1 MAAHDALQGTDLLQ
15 LDDLLDE
22 EQLLVRR
29 SVRAFVQDELMPVIQ
44 VHFRK
49 GAFPASL
56 VPRMGE
62 LGVLGANLTGYGCA
76 GMDAVAYGLALQE
89 LERCDSGIRSFVSV
103 QGALCMFPLHEFG
116 SEEQKQ
122 RWLPRMATGELVG
135 CFGLTEPD
143 FGSDPGGMRTTAKK
157 DGDHWVLNG
166 SKLWITNGT
175 QAHLAVVWAKTG
187 PGQDS
192 IRGFVVEKGTPGF
205 SSRQIE
211 GKFSMRASDTAEL
224 ALQDVRVPEAN
235 RLPKAEGL
243 KAPLK
248 CLSQAR
254 YGIAWGATGAAIA
267 CYEAARDYAAT
278 RVQFGKPIAAFQLT
292 QEKLATMLTEI
303 VKAQLVN
310 LRLGQLK
317 QAGKATH
324 VQISFAKRNNVAT
337 ALDIARSA
345 RSILGAN
352 GIVDDYPV
360 IRHLVNLETVYT
372 YEGTHEV
379 HTLSLGRAITGMDAF
394 A

>member
-1 MAAHDALQGTDLLQ
+1 MAAQDALQGTDLFQ
-15 LDDLLDE
+15 LDELLTE

-29 SVRAFVQDELMPVIQ
+29 SVRAFVQEELAPVIRA
-44 VHFRK
+44 HFRK
-49 GAFPASL
+49 GTFPAAL

-62 LGVLGANLTGYGCA
+62 LGVLGANLSGYGCA

-89 LERCDSGIRSFVSV
+89 LERCDSGVRSFVSV
-103 QGALCMFPLHEFG
+103 QGALCMFPIHEFG
-116 SEEQKQ
+116 TEEQRQ

-143 FGSDPGGMRTTAKK
+143 FGSDPGGMRTTARR

-166 SKLWITNGT
+166 SKMWITNGT
-175 QAHLAVVWAKTG
+175 QAHLAIVWAKTG
-187 PGQDS
+187 PGQES

-205 SSRQIE
+205 AAREIE

-224 ALQDVRVPEAN
+224 SLQDVRVPEAN
-235 RLPKAEGL
+235 RLPGAEGL

-267 CYEAARDYAAT
+267 CFEAARDYALS
-278 RVQFGKPIAAFQLT
+278 RVQFGKPIAGFQLT
-292 QEKLATMLTEI
+292 QEKLAAMLTEI

-324 VQISFAKRNNVAT
+324 VQISFAKRNNVAA
-337 ALDIARSA
+337 ALEIARSA

-352 GIVDDYPV
+352 GIVDEYPV

-379 HTLSLGRAITGMDAF
+379 HTLSLGRAITGLDAF